1 MKDMLKHL
9 LSTIKTIE
17 FPILL
22 TVLMGG
28 YLIFYVNEI
37 LGVTYTIIQLICFIL
52 VVKSISKKE

>member
-1 MKDMLKHL
+1 MLKHL